1 MQDFRDLAI
10 QRLSIREYS
19 AEEMRGYLEKKG
31 ATSEEAKEIVEQLV
45 ESKTIDDRRYARV
58 IIRHHALR
66 DKGPAY
72 CLMKLRLKGLDIS
85 LREVQQIFR
94 EVLPDSSA
102 NEIEMARKIVDRRY
116 PNAHRDPIQGRK
128 AYQALIRRGFSHDI
142 AKKSV
147 SAKVED

>member
-19 AEEMRGYLEKKG
+19 AEEMKGYLEKKG
-31 ATSEEAKEIVEQLV
+31 AAPEQADEIVTALVEAK
-45 ESKTIDDRRYARV
+45 SIDDRRYARV

-72 CLMKLRLKGLDIS
+72 CLMKLRLKGLEIS
-85 LREVQQIFR
+85 LREVQGIFR

-116 PNAHRDPIQGRK
+116 PRAHQDPIQRRK
-128 AYQALIRRGFSHDI
+128 AYQALLRRGFSHDI
-142 AKKSV
+142 AKKSI
-147 SAKVED
+147 AAEHED